1 MFTREHGE
9 RHLGGGGG
17 AGRKCIPSFVVL
29 FRQSRLCMLREVK
42 INLLLLNK
50 YYVSRDFAI
59 CTPILDFQY
68 NLHVDSQLLSE
79 N

>member
-1 MFTREHGE
+1 MCSQGSMEKGM
-9 RHLGGGGG
+9 GG
-17 AGRKCIPSFVVL
+17 GRKCIPSFVVL
-29 FRQSRLCMLREVK
+29 FRQSRLCMLGEVK

>member
-1 MFTREHGE
+1 M
-9 RHLGGGGG
+9 LG
-17 AGRKCIPSFVVL
+17 
-29 FRQSRLCMLREVK
+29 EVK

-50 YYVSRDFAI
+50 YYVSGDFAI